1 LRDEAGQAGRLRL
14 RLLRRLRLVLRLA
27 GLRLVLLGQA
37 LGVDRLEPLALGLL
51 ELRELLVRPLLE
63 LRLPDMVPQEEDV
76 ALLLRRRHRACLVPS
91 SWWRTKRK
99 RAADDSTSLD
109 SSEGRNRVSSA
120 IEILNERHQQQKQLG

>member
-1 LRDEAGQAGRLRL
+1 MRDEAGQAGRLRL

>member
-109 SSEGRNRVSSA
+109 SSEGRNRVSYA
-120 IEILNERHQQQKQLG
+120 INSKSN

>member
-1 LRDEAGQAGRLRL
+1 MRDEAGQAGRLRL
-14 RLLRRLRLVLRLA
+14 GLLRRLRLVLRLA